1 MFINLFYIFLTH
13 GSAICNNEL
22 HPQLVAE
29 YLLSVVLG
37 GLSSLSAVSYLQP
50 SDHARFPAYARYAPL
65 IL

>member
-1 MFINLFYIFLTH
+1 MFINLFYSFLTH
-13 GSAICNNEL
+13 VSATYNNEL

-29 YLLSVVLG
+29 YLVLG
-37 GLSSLSAVSYLQP
+37 ELSSLSAVSYLQP